1 MSSHTR
7 MMLDKLKQST
17 SELQGLTDGAEE
29 PVFSPRKPGA
39 ERRKKSRF
47 LRPEAE
53 EEVKQKI
60 NSYILEFENFLM
72 AGGARPGEDAVRQQP
87 G

>member
-53 EEVKQKI
+53 EEVQEED
-60 NSYILEFENFLM
+60 LPGPHTRCGL
-72 AGGARPGEDAVRQQP
+72 GAHNPGTVWSP
-87 G
+87 